1 MNCRTWLL
9 YLHCC
14 CVQLAVVG
22 LFFGLKALGMLI
34 SPMVPLVCFLM
45 IWFSWIPLYSLS
57 VAVQHS
63 SSFDETFTVL
73 LFILFCPFGVIM
85 VCFSVVIKIFLLDF
99 PHKMAMFLRLLLLKV
114 LVLRFFKTNS
124 QLPSYPLP

>member
-63 SSFDETFTVL
+63 SSFDETSY
-73 LFILFCPFGVIM
+73 G
-85 VCFSVVIKIFLLDF
+85 SVVYPLLSLWC
-99 PHKMAMFLRLLLLKV
+99 HHGLLLRRNKDLSV
-114 LVLRFFKTNS
+114 GF
-124 QLPSYPLP
+124 PS